1 MKTIAR
7 FVVLATVVSLAA
19 LVVTPVTGQA
29 FETDDGSLS
38 PNPVYINGPNGPEVF
53 IVGDSISAQ
62 SEQRD
67 DYAWINGG
75 LGWHTHIEATGGSDI
90 LMHQRWHSFD
100 HARTSN
106 AAAVFVELGTN
117 DIGQINKTL
126 PTNQAL
132 IEIAKVFTAVDQA
145 VGALNGKCIVWVGL
159 NEQFDNFVTWPAPR
173 GREVYD
179 DKDVS
184 KAFDDHI
191 KSLMSS
197 HPNLHYADY
206 GAYVANDATF
216 RDSLLADGTNYI
228 HPSTTAGRVE
238 LANFEAWYSELYCG
252 V

>member
-7 FVVLATVVSLAA
+7 FVVLAVVVSLALLA
-19 LVVTPVTGQA
+19 VTPVTGQA
-29 FETDDGSLS
+29 FETDDGTLS
-38 PNPVYINGPNGPEVF
+38 PNPVYLNGPNGPEVF
-53 IVGDSISAQ
+53 IIGDSLSAQ
-62 SEQRD
+62 PEQRD

-100 HARTSN
+100 HARTSS

-117 DIGQINKTL
+117 DIGLINDHLT
-126 PTNQAL
+126 TSQAL

-145 VGALNGKCIVWVGL
+145 VGALNGKCVVWVGL
-159 NEQFDNFVTWPAPR
+159 NEQFDNFVTLPNTPR
-173 GREVYD
+173 QIYD

-191 KSLMSS
+191 KSLMPS

-206 GAYVANDATF
+206 GAYVANDTTF
-216 RDSLLADGTNYI
+216 RNSLLADGTNYI

-238 LANFEAWYSELYCG
+238 LANFEAWYSALSCG